1 VNTSCPLELGVRR
14 SLAQV
19 SAGSPGIIAVS
30 GGADSVALWRA
41 VLDVRAADGAPLV
54 LAHVNHQ
61 LRGDE
66 SEADEVF
73 VHRLHAQSVDSG
85 VAGLL
90 LRVQRL
96 DTRALAMGEN
106 LESAARHL
114 RYDWLTTLARETG
127 ATWVAIG
134 HTADDQAETVLHRLL
149 RGTGLRGLAGIPARR
164 ELAPGV
170 TVLRPFLHV
179 YRADVLAYLHSL
191 GQEFC
196 QDSSNVDRQFMRNRL
211 RHELLPLL
219 AKQFNPAIVDV
230 LGRLGEQ
237 AAEAQQLIEEQAQRL
252 LSEAELPRAG
262 GVVILDARRLAEAP
276 ALLLREVLRLV
287 WRREGWPLRDIG
299 FDAWERAAAVVRGET
314 LALDVPGEIHLQRF
328 REIVQIRPPGTAA
341 LS

>member
-19 SAGSPGIIAVS
+19 PAGSPGIVAVS
-30 GGADSVALWRA
+30 GGADSVALWRTVLA
-41 VLDVRAADGAPLV
+41 VRVADAGVLV
-54 LAHVNHQ
+54 LAHINHQ

-66 SEADEVF
+66 SEADEAF
-73 VHRLHAQSVDSG
+73 VRSLYAQSVARG
-85 VAGLL
+85 AAVLQ

-96 DTRALAMGEN
+96 DTRALAAGDN
-106 LESAARHL
+106 LESAARRL
-114 RYDWLTTLARETG
+114 RYDWLTTVARETG
-127 ATWVAIG
+127 ATWVATG

-170 TVLRPFLHV
+170 AVLRPFLQV
-179 YRADVLAYLHSL
+179 YRGEVLAYLQSL

-196 QDSSNVDRQFMRNRL
+196 QDSSNVDRQFTRNRL

-219 AKQFNPAIVDV
+219 AKEFNPAIVDV
-230 LGRLGEQ
+230 LGRLSEQ

-252 LSEAELPRAG
+252 LSTAELPRAG
-262 GVVILDARRLAEAP
+262 GVVVLDARRLAEAS

-287 WRREGWPLRDIG
+287 WRREGWPLGDLG
-299 FDAWERAAAVVRGET
+299 FDAWERAAAVVRGEAQ
-314 LALDVPGEIHLQRF
+314 ALDVPGEIHLQRF
-328 REIVQIRPPGTAA
+328 REIVQIRPP
-341 LS
+341 S